1 MPQARQL
8 ANVRHNGFERGGI
21 LLFLNALC
29 GPVACVKRELALRDS
44 APTSKNTPPPAVV
57 RPLNLPIEVPL
68 PIASSG
74 TMET

>member
-1 MPQARQL
+1 MPQTGQL
-8 ANVRHNGFERGGI
+8 ANVRHYGFERAGI
-21 LLFLNALC
+21 FVFLNALC

-44 APTSKNTPPPAVV
+44 APTSKNTPSPAVV
-57 RPLNLPIEVPL
+57 RPLNLRIEVPL